1 MHAVLQCSKCGA
13 VLNQR
18 NPYPTV
24 DLVIYHPDRGIV
36 LVRRRFE
43 PLGWALPGGFV
54 EYGETVE
61 QAAIREGKEET
72 SLVLR
77 LERLVGVYSD
87 PARDPRQHTI
97 STVFYAT
104 TINPDDVLGGDDA
117 GEARF
122 FKFSEL
128 PQLVFDHARIVEDF
142 KLLIALAK

>member
-1 MHAVLQCSKCGA
+1 MRTVFQCAKCGT
-13 VLNQR
+13 VLKPR

-24 DLVIYHPDRGIV
+24 DIIIYHADRGIV
-36 LVRRRFE
+36 LVQRRFE

-77 LERLVGVYSD
+77 LEKLVGVYSD

-104 TINPDDVLGGDDA
+104 SVNPDEIRGGDDA

-122 FKFSEL
+122 FKFAEL
-128 PQLVFDHARIVEDF
+128 PPLVFDHARIMEDF
-142 KLLIALAK
+142 KQQIESTG